1 MENEGGYGIMGFLLI
16 GLFLVL
22 MLLGMPIAFVIG
34 IVALLGIFGMP
45 YTPEAAVPMKMVNG
59 LDSFVLLAVP
69 LFILAANLMNS
80 GKISEKLID
89 LALAIVG
96 PIRGGLAHA
105 NILVS
110 MMFAGVSG
118 ASQADA
124 AGVGKILIPSMKK
137 QGYDTETAVGV
148 TAASSTVGVIIPPSI
163 PMIIFAGLTNVSIG
177 ALFLGG
183 IIPGILIGLG
193 MMLFVYVIAIKRNF
207 PKAARPELTKVGKRF
222 IESVPALLTPIIIIG
237 GIVFGFFTA
246 TEAAAVASLYTFL
259 ISMFVYKT
267 LKLKD
272 LPKILMDTLALS
284 SLSLF
289 ALAAAS
295 ALGELMS
302 YYQLGTIAQEFF
314 SDHIGSEWLFIF
326 ILIVFF
332 LFVGTFMDAIPAMIL
347 FVPIIL
353 PTALEFGIDPIHLG
367 LIVVITLAIGLA
379 TPPYGLVLLLSAKI
393 GELSVERSFIAV
405 IPYLFIIVVV
415 LLIIAFLPEVTFF
428 IPNLFS

>member
-1 MENEGGYGIMGFLLI
+1 MGFLLL

-22 MLLGMPIAFVIG
+22 MLIGVPIAFVIG
-34 IVALLGIFGMP
+34 IVALLGIFGIP
-45 YTPEAAVPMKMVNG
+45 YTPEATVPMSMVNG

-80 GKISEKLID
+80 GKISEKLIN

-118 ASQADA
+118 AAQADT
-124 AGVGKILIPSMKK
+124 AGVGKILIPSMLRK
-137 QGYDTETAVGV
+137 GYDKETAVGV
-148 TAASSTVGVIIPPSI
+148 TAASSTVGVVIPPSI
-163 PMIIFAGLTNVSIG
+163 PMIIFAGLTNASIG

-193 MMLFVYVIAIKRNF
+193 MMVFVYFMAIKRNY
-207 PKAARPELTKVGKRF
+207 PRDARVEVKKFMKLLVEA
-222 IESVPALLTPIIIIG
+222 IPALLTPIIIIG
-237 GIVFGFFTA
+237 GIITGFFTA
-246 TEAAAVASLYTFL
+246 TEAAAVASLYTL
-259 ISMFVYKT
+259 LVCMFYYKT
-267 LKLKD
+267 LRVKD
-272 LPKILMDTLALS
+272 LPGILMDTLALS

-314 SDHIGSEWLFIF
+314 TNNVGTEWLFI
-326 ILIVFF
+326 IIVIAFF

-347 FVPIIL
+347 FVPVIL
-353 PTALEFGIDPIHLG
+353 PTALQFGIDPVHLG
-367 LIVVITLAIGLA
+367 LIVVITLAIGLI
-379 TPPYGLVLLLSAKI
+379 TPPYGLCLLLAAKI
-393 GELSVERSFIAV
+393 GNMSIERSFIAV
-405 IPYLFIIVVV
+405 IPYIAIVLVV
-415 LLIIAFLPEVTFF
+415 LLFIAFFPEIAFF
-428 IPNLFS
+428 IPKMINPGLF

>member
-1 MENEGGYGIMGFLLI
+1 MGFLLL
-16 GLFLVL
+16 GLFIVL
-22 MLLGMPIAFVIG
+22 MLVGVPIAFVIG
-34 IVALLGIFGMP
+34 IVALLGIFGIP
-45 YTPEAAVPMKMVNG
+45 YTPEATVPMKMVNG

-118 ASQADA
+118 ASQADT
-124 AGVGKILIPSMKK
+124 AGVGKILIPSMIRK
-137 QGYDTETAVGV
+137 GYDKETAVGV
-148 TAASSTVGVIIPPSI
+148 TAASSTVGVVIPSSI
-163 PMIIFAGLTNVSIG
+163 PMIIFAGLTNASVG

-193 MMLFVYVIAIKRNF
+193 MMIFVYIMAVKRNY
-207 PKAARPELTKVGKRF
+207 PRDARVEFKEFAKLF
-222 IESVPALLTPIIIIG
+222 AQAIPALFTPIIIIG
-237 GIVFGFFTA
+237 GIIFGFFTA
-246 TEAAAVASLYTFL
+246 TEAAAVASLYTL
-259 ISMFVYKT
+259 LVCMFYYKT
-267 LKLKD
+267 LRIKD

-302 YYQLGTIAQEFF
+302 YYQLGTIAEEFF
-314 SDHIGSEWLFIF
+314 TNNVGAKWLFLLII
-326 ILIVFF
+326 ILFF

-347 FVPIIL
+347 FVPVIL
-353 PTALEFGIDPIHLG
+353 PTALEFGIDPVHLG
-367 LIVVITLAIGLA
+367 LIVVITLAVGLI
-379 TPPYGLVLLLSAKI
+379 TPPYGLCLLLAAKI
-393 GELSVERSFIAV
+393 GEMSIERSFVAV
-405 IPYLFIIVVV
+405 IPYIAIILVV
-415 LLIIAFLPEVTFF
+415 LIFVAFFPDIAFY
-428 IPNLFS
+428 IPRVINPGLF